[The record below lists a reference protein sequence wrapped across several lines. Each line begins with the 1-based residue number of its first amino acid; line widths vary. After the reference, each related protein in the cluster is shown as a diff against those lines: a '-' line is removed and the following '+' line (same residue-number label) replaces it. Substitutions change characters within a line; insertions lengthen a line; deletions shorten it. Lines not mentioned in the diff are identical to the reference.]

1 MWLCVEVVLN
11 HQVHKESTI
20 DKRKGNMKLFQ
31 YNHCAH
37 SHLDTK
43 QVIFI
48 KLGFIANGI
57 IIIMYIK
64 NSTIKIFS

>member
-1 MWLCVEVVLN
+1 
-11 HQVHKESTI
+11 
-20 DKRKGNMKLFQ
+20 MKLFQ